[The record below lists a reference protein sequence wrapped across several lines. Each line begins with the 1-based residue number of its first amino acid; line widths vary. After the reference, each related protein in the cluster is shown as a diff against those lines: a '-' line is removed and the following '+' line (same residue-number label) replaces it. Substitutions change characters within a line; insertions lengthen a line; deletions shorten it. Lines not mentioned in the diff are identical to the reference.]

1 MIQLNPAPLDS
12 ENSNLLE
19 SKLSKNSNRTL
30 KNKKSVEFSSTTIS
44 NTNNNDLPKNKIT
57 NLGNLMSKIHENSE
71 EDEDYNNNYSAN
83 VIDDNISKSLT
94 NSLNSELE
102 KIQKMRQSGN
112 NIPHNVFFNN
122 NELNNAEN
130 LNQIADQTAS
140 QIPSQISSQ
149 TANKSPIANISNL
162 YNSSLLGNITKN
174 NGLSN
179 YSDSY
184 NLKYDSSPQNSN
196 NLNFDNNK
204 LLSKLEYII
213 HLLEEQHNE
222 KTNYITEE
230 LILYLFLGI
239 FILFVLDSFARA
251 SKYVR

>member
-1 MIQLNPAPLDS
+1 MIQLNPAPLDL
-12 ENSNLLE
+12 ENSNLLD
-19 SKLSKNSNRTL
+19 SKLNKNSNRTL
-30 KNKKSVEFSSTTIS
+30 KNKKSVEFSS
-44 NTNNNDLPKNKIT
+44 NNIINPKNNEVVKDKIT
-57 NLGNLMSKIHENSE
+57 TLGNLMSKIHENTE
-71 EDEDYNNNYSAN
+71 EDDEYSNNNNYSAN
-83 VIDDNISKSLT
+83 VIDESISKSLT
-94 NSLNSELE
+94 SSLNSELE

-122 NELNNAEN
+122 NELNNSPVQS
-130 LNQIADQTAS
+130 LNQNIGENPTQNPTNN
-140 QIPSQISSQ
+140 
-149 TANKSPIANISNL
+149 NKSFS
-162 YNSSLLGNITKN
+162 SSLLGDIAKT
-174 NGLSN
+174 GDFSN
-179 YSDSY
+179 FNDSY
-184 NLKYDSSPQNSN
+184 NLKYNPSSQNANSIN
-196 NLNFDNNK
+196 YDNNK

>member
-1 MIQLNPAPLDS
+1 MIQLNPAPLDL
-12 ENSNLLE
+12 ENSNLLD
-19 SKLSKNSNRTL
+19 SKLNKNSNRTL
-30 KNKKSVEFSSTTIS
+30 KNKKSVEFSSNNII
-44 NTNNNDLPKNKIT
+44 NPKNNDPVKDKIT
-57 NLGNLMSKIHENSE
+57 TLGNLMSKIHENTE
-71 EDEDYNNNYSAN
+71 EDDEYSNNNNYSAN
-83 VIDDNISKSLT
+83 VIDESISKSLT
-94 NSLNSELE
+94 SSLNSELE

-122 NELNNAEN
+122 NELNNSPVQS
-130 LNQIADQTAS
+130 LNQNMGENPTQNPTNS
-140 QIPSQISSQ
+140 
-149 TANKSPIANISNL
+149 NKSFS
-162 YNSSLLGNITKN
+162 SSLLGDIAKT
-174 NGLSN
+174 GDFSN
-179 YSDSY
+179 FNDSY
-184 NLKYDSSPQNSN
+184 NLKYNPSSQNANSIN
-196 NLNFDNNK
+196 YDNNK

>member
-30 KNKKSVEFSSTTIS
+30 KNKKSVEFSSTTIP

-83 VIDDNISKSLT
+83 VIDENISKSLT

-130 LNQIADQTAS
+130 LNQITDHTAS
-140 QIPSQISSQ
+140 QIPNQ
-149 TANKSPIANISNL
+149 TLNKSPIANIGNL

-184 NLKYDSSPQNSN
+184 NLKYDSSSQNSN

-204 LLSKLEYII
+204 LLTKLEYII

>member
-1 MIQLNPAPLDS
+1 MIQLNPAPLDL

-30 KNKKSVEFSSTTIS
+30 KNKKSVEFSS
-44 NTNNNDLPKNKIT
+44 NNIINAKNNESTKDKIT
-57 NLGNLMSKIHENSE
+57 TLGNLMSKIHENTE
-71 EDEDYNNNYSAN
+71 EDDEYSNNNNYSAN
-83 VIDDNISKSLT
+83 VIDESISKSLT
-94 NSLNSELE
+94 SSLNSELE

-122 NELNNAEN
+122 NELNNSPVQSPNQNIGEN
-130 LNQIADQTAS
+130 SIQNPTNNNNS
-140 QIPSQISSQ
+140 F
-149 TANKSPIANISNL
+149 
-162 YNSSLLGNITKN
+162 NSSLLGNIAKT
-174 NGLSN
+174 GDFSN
-179 YSDSY
+179 FNDSY
-184 NLKYDSSPQNSN
+184 NLKYNPSSQNANS
-196 NLNFDNNK
+196 LNYDNNK

-239 FILFVLDSFARA
+239 FILFVLDSFAKA

>member
-1 MIQLNPAPLDS
+1 MIQLNPAPLDL

-19 SKLSKNSNRTL
+19 SKLTKNSNKTL
-30 KNKKSVEFSSTTIS
+30 KNKKSVEFSSNNIP
-44 NTNNNDLPKNKIT
+44 NTKNTELAKDKIT
-57 NLGNLMSKIHENSE
+57 TLGNLMSKIHENNE
-71 EDEDYNNNYSAN
+71 EDDEYSNNNNYSAN
-83 VIDDNISKSLT
+83 VIDESISKSLT
-94 NSLNSELE
+94 SSLNSELE

-122 NELNNAEN
+122 NELSTNQGLEQNTLQNTLQNPTSNN
-130 LNQIADQTAS
+130 
-140 QIPSQISSQ
+140 
-149 TANKSPIANISNL
+149 NKSF
-162 YNSSLLGNITKN
+162 NSTLLGDIAKT
-174 NGLSN
+174 GDFSN
-179 YSDSY
+179 FNDSY
-184 NLKYDSSPQNSN
+184 NLKYNPSSQTTNS
-196 NLNFDNNK
+196 LNYDNNK

-239 FILFVLDSFARA
+239 FILFVLDSFAKA

>member
-1 MIQLNPAPLDS
+1 MVKD
-12 ENSNLLE
+12 
-19 SKLSKNSNRTL
+19 
-30 KNKKSVEFSSTTIS
+30 
-44 NTNNNDLPKNKIT
+44 KIT
-57 NLGNLMSKIHENSE
+57 TLGNLMSKIHENTE
-71 EDEDYNNNYSAN
+71 EDDEYSNNNNYSAN
-83 VIDDNISKSLT
+83 VIDESISKSLT
-94 NSLNSELE
+94 SSLNSELE

-122 NELNNAEN
+122 NELNNSPVQS
-130 LNQIADQTAS
+130 LNQNMGENPTQNPTNN
-140 QIPSQISSQ
+140 
-149 TANKSPIANISNL
+149 NKSFS
-162 YNSSLLGNITKN
+162 SSLLGDIAKT
-174 NGLSN
+174 GDFSN
-179 YSDSY
+179 FNDSY
-184 NLKYDSSPQNSN
+184 NLKYNPSSQNANSIN
-196 NLNFDNNK
+196 YDNNK